1 MISQKLVAKAVIPVM
16 ASIIQSQID
25 IQKALSEAADKYGRT
40 YSEDEL
46 KRKLESELSRTQEA
60 KSRLV
65 RAIADGVLTK
75 SEAKTNLNEL
85 RQTETRLN
93 RELSTISQ
101 KAAIREDYLKAI
113 VAINSNNIEQTL
125 WDMHS

>member
-113 VAINSNNIEQTL
+113 VAINSNKIEQTL